1 MMGSSSWESGSPS
14 LIGSGLT
21 SRVCP
26 FYEEPD
32 NAENHHR
39 HSKKRQG
46 GELTFRATDANL
58 QRHIELLIED
68 WFSQPGLRAKKDEG
82 DDVNSF
88 LNCVGFTN
96 AAAECMR
103 SYLNTN
109 PADRIARGI
118 LARSIFELGVTCV
131 WLSLTGLDGFEALRW
146 DQQRQKKAL
155 ANDMKGFDSNEEL
168 SQTIAKVTEQE
179 PHAKNNRAEQARY
192 FSQMIKSL
200 DTGATPL
207 YVIYRMYSE
216 YSHAS
221 LGVANSYIEE
231 DEGGEVGIY
240 FPARHQALNDHT
252 GTAVAPF
259 VWAVN
264 AVNKMLID
272 EPFSALLGTMKTL
285 LETGIDFTLKDQP
298 AP

>member
-1 MMGSSSWESGSPS
+1 M
-14 LIGSGLT
+14 
-21 SRVCP
+21 
-26 FYEEPD
+26 
-32 NAENHHR
+32 
-39 HSKKRQG
+39 
-46 GELTFRATDANL
+46 TFKTTDANL
-58 QRHIELLIED
+58 QRHVELLIQD
-68 WFSQPGLRAKKDEG
+68 WFSQPGLKARQDDG

-96 AAAECMR
+96 AAAECIR
-103 SYLNTN
+103 TYLNTI

-155 ANDMKGFDSNEEL
+155 AAEMTGFHSNEEL
-168 SQTIAKVTEQE
+168 NHTISRVSEQE
-179 PHAKNNRAEQARY
+179 PHPKNNRAGQAQY
-192 FSQMIKSL
+192 FSQMIRSL

-207 YVIYRMYSE
+207 YAIYRMYSE

-221 LGVANSYIEE
+221 LGVSNSYIDE
-231 DEGGEVGIY
+231 DEAGEVGVY
-240 FPARHQALNDHT
+240 FPGRHEALNDHM

-272 EPFSALLGTMKTL
+272 QPFSSRLTTMTTL
-285 LETGIDFTLKDQP
+285 LETGIDFTLKDTEKR
-298 AP
+298 

>member
-1 MMGSSSWESGSPS
+1 M
-14 LIGSGLT
+14 
-21 SRVCP
+21 
-26 FYEEPD
+26 
-32 NAENHHR
+32 
-39 HSKKRQG
+39 
-46 GELTFRATDANL
+46 TFTTTDTNL
-58 QRHIELLIED
+58 QRHVELLIED
-68 WFSQPGLRAKKDEG
+68 WFTQPGLRAKKDDG

-103 SYLNTN
+103 TYLNTI

-131 WLSLTGLDGFEALRW
+131 WLSLTDLDGFEALRW
-146 DQQRQKKAL
+146 DEQRQKKAL
-155 ANDMKGFDSNEEL
+155 ANEMKGFDSNEEL
-168 SQTIAKVTEQE
+168 NQTIAKVSEQE
-179 PHAKNNRAEQARY
+179 PHPKNNRAEQARY
-192 FSQMIKSL
+192 FSQMVKSL

-221 LGVANSYIEE
+221 LGVSNSYIDE
-231 DEGGEVGIY
+231 DDAGEVGVY
-240 FPARHQALNDHT
+240 FPARHQALNDHM

-272 EPFSALLGTMKTL
+272 EPFSGRLTTMKAL
-285 LETGIDFTLKDQP
+285 LETGIDFTLKDP
-298 AP
+298 ALQSWAAVPPGSGSAAGE

>member
-1 MMGSSSWESGSPS
+1 
-14 LIGSGLT
+14 
-21 SRVCP
+21 
-26 FYEEPD
+26 
-32 NAENHHR
+32 
-39 HSKKRQG
+39 
-46 GELTFRATDANL
+46 LTFKATDANL
-58 QRHIELLIED
+58 ERHVELLIDD
-68 WFSQPGLRAKKDEG
+68 WFSQPGLKAKKDEG

-103 SYLNTN
+103 TYLNTN

-168 SQTIAKVTEQE
+168 SQTIAKVSEQD
-179 PHAKNNRAEQARY
+179 PHPKNNRAEQARF

-221 LGVANSYIEE
+221 LGVSNSYIDE
-231 DEGGEVGIY
+231 DEAGEVGVY
-240 FPARHQALNDHT
+240 FPARHQALNDHM
-252 GTAVAPF
+252 GTVIAPF

-272 EPFSALLGTMKTL
+272 GPFSGRLGTMKTL
-285 LETGIDFTLKDQP
+285 LETGIDFTLKDP
-298 AP
+298 GTP